1 MTIAL
6 HGISASKGI
15 AIGRVRIVDRGSPE
29 AIERTLD
36 PSRIE
41 AEVKRFR
48 RAVNA
53 ARRELRA
60 VKARIPEHTPRGLAA
75 FIDTHLLMLE
85 DVAISKAP
93 ITRIRETRRN
103 AEWAL
108 KLERD
113 RLVAVFDAMD
123 DPYLRAR
130 RDDVEHV
137 VNRVQ
142 RHLQGR
148 HGAEEPPSGEDCT
161 GRIVY
166 ADDLSPA
173 DTVLMQHQGV
183 AGFMTE
189 FGGPNSHTAILAR
202 SLNIPA
208 VVGLH
213 RSAALL
219 RDDDEVVIE
228 GRQGVVI
235 VSPEEHVKRFYQR
248 REREIARVR
257 TARRR
262 LRSMPTVTAD
272 GEPVVLQAN
281 VELPVE
287 FAGAVRDGA
296 AGIGLYR
303 TEFLFMN
310 RRDPPD
316 EQEQF
321 GAYSELVE
329 ALKGAPVTIR
339 TLDLGADKQV
349 DGARPDAPLTSNPAL
364 GLRAVRLCLKE
375 QSLFRPQIRAILRA
389 SAHGP
394 VRMMIPML
402 ANTTELDQVLRIM
415 RDCERELDARGER
428 YDASMP
434 IGAMIEVPAAAIC
447 ADIFARRLDFLSIGT
462 NDLIQYTIA
471 IDRVDDEVSYL
482 YDPLHPAVL
491 RLVTT
496 TITAG
501 RKAGIPVAMCG
512 EMAGDPHYTKL
523 LLGMGLREFS
533 VHPNALL
540 EVKQIIGET
549 RAAPARRF
557 ARRILQSTHPATRLA
572 LIDELNRGDAPS
584 PSSMNRTGARRPP
597 PHR

>member
-1 MTIAL
+1 MTFTI

-15 AIGRVRIVDRGSPE
+15 AIGRVRILDRGRPE
-29 AIERTLD
+29 VTERSLD

-41 AEVKRFR
+41 AEVRRFR
-48 RAVNA
+48 RAVQA
-53 ARRELRA
+53 ARRELRS
-60 VKARIPEHTPRGLAA
+60 VKARIPEGTPKEIAA
-75 FIDTHLLMLE
+75 FIDAHLLMLE
-85 DVAISKAP
+85 DEAISKAP
-93 ITRIRETRRN
+93 IACIRERRCN

-108 KLERD
+108 KLQRD
-113 RLVAVFDAMD
+113 GLVAIFDEIA

-130 RDDVEHV
+130 KDDVEHV

-142 RHLQGR
+142 IHLQGR
-148 HGAEEPPSGEDCT
+148 HRKEPPPGESAA
-161 GRIVY
+161 GKIIH
-166 ADDLSPA
+166 ADDLTPA

-202 SLNIPA
+202 SLDIPA

-219 RDDDEVVIE
+219 RDGDEVVLD

-235 VSPEEHVKRFYQR
+235 VSPDEAVRRFYQR
-248 REREIARVR
+248 RGREIGRIRA
-257 TARRR
+257 ARRK
-262 LRSMPTVTAD
+262 LRSTPTVTAD

-281 VELPVE
+281 VELPGE

-303 TEFLFMN
+303 TEYLFMN
-310 RRDPPD
+310 RREPPD

-321 GAYSELVE
+321 EAYSELVG

-349 DGARPDAPLTSNPAL
+349 DGTRPDAPVTSNPAL

-402 ANTTELDQVLRIM
+402 ANTTELAQVLRIVH
-415 RDCERELDARGER
+415 DCKRELDARGER

-434 IGAMIEVPAAAIC
+434 VGAMIEVPAAAIC

-496 TITAG
+496 TIQAG

-512 EMAGDPHYTKL
+512 EMAGDAHYTKL

-549 RAAPARRF
+549 RIPPARRF
-557 ARRILQSTHPATRLA
+557 ARRILQSTHSATRLA
-572 LIDELNRGDAPS
+572 LIDELNRSRG
-584 PSSMNRTGARRPP
+584 
-597 PHR
+597 

>member
-1 MTIAL
+1 MTFTI
-6 HGISASKGI
+6 HGISASKGV
-15 AIGRVRIVDRGSPE
+15 AIGRVHAVRRGRSE
-29 AIERTLD
+29 AVERRLD
-36 PSRIE
+36 PSQVE
-41 AEVKRFR
+41 AEVERFG
-48 RAVNA
+48 RAVDA
-53 ARRELRA
+53 ARLELRA
-60 VKARIPEHTPRGLAA
+60 VKARIPEGTPREIAA
-75 FIDTHLLMLE
+75 FIDTHLLMLDDE
-85 DVAISKAP
+85 AISSAP
-93 ITRIRETRRN
+93 ITYIREIRCN

-108 KLERD
+108 KLECD
-113 RLVAVFDAMD
+113 ALVAVFDAMD
-123 DPYLRAR
+123 DPYLRTR
-130 RDDVEHV
+130 KDDVEHV

-142 RHLQGR
+142 IHLRGGR
-148 HGAEEPPSGEDCT
+148 HATPPPDEAPA
-161 GRIVY
+161 GRIIY
-166 ADDLSPA
+166 ADDLTPA

-219 RDDDEVVIE
+219 RDGDEVVLD
-228 GRQGVVI
+228 GRQGIVI
-235 VSPEEHVKRFYQR
+235 VSPAELVKRFYERRR
-248 REREIARVR
+248 REIERIR
-257 TARRR
+257 TARRK
-262 LRSMPTVTAD
+262 LRTTPTVTAD
-272 GEPVVLQAN
+272 GEPVGLQAN
-281 VELPVE
+281 VELPGE
-287 FAGAVRDGA
+287 SAGAVRDGA
-296 AGIGLYR
+296 AGVGLYR

-321 GAYSELVE
+321 EAYAELVV

-349 DGARPDAPLTSNPAL
+349 DGTRPDAPVTSNPAL

-389 SAHGP
+389 SAGGP

-402 ANTTELDQVLRIM
+402 ASTTELDQVLRIV
-415 RDCERELDARGER
+415 RDCKRELDARGEG

-434 IGAMIEVPAAAIC
+434 VGAMIEVPAAAIC

-491 RLVTT
+491 RLVAI
-496 TITAG
+496 TIAAG

-512 EMAGDPHYTKL
+512 EMAGDARYTKL

-549 RAAPARRF
+549 RIAPARRLTQ
-557 ARRILQSTHPATRLA
+557 RILRSTHAAKRHA
-572 LIDELNRGDAPS
+572 LVEELNR
-584 PSSMNRTGARRPP
+584 TGP
-597 PHR
+597 